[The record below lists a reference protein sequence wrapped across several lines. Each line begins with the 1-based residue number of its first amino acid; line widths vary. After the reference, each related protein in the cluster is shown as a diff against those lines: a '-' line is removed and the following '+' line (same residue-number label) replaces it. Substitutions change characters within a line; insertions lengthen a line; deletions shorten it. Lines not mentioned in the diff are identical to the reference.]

1 MRLYTRRG
9 DDGFTS
15 LRGGARVRKD
25 SPYAEALGSIDET
38 QASLG
43 IVRAEVAS
51 NPELH
56 RILTLVCRDLWAVMA
71 QLADDE
77 PSGEVD
83 SEPGNEW
90 VTREM
95 VAGLESLIDDAM
107 VEVELPKDFTVPGQN
122 RVNALLD
129 ASRAVVR
136 RAERRVVSLS
146 LEESLIG
153 PYLNRLADLL
163 WTLARWT
170 EEESLLAREV
180 PDEN

>member
-15 LRGGARVRKD
+15 LRRGARVRKD
-25 SPYAEALGSIDET
+25 SPYAEALGSIDEA

-51 NPELH
+51 NPELF
-56 RILTLVCRDLWAVMA
+56 RILTLVCRDLWALMA
-71 QLADDE
+71 QLGVE
-77 PSGEVD
+77 SSGEVD
-83 SEPGNEW
+83 SEPGEW
-90 VTREM
+90 VTGEM
-95 VAGLESLIDDAM
+95 VAGLEGLIDDVM
-107 VEVELPKDFTVPGQN
+107 VEVELPKDFVVPGQN
-122 RVNALLD
+122 RVSALLD

-136 RAERRVVSLS
+136 RAERRVVSLG
-146 LEESLIG
+146 LRESLIG

-163 WTLARWT
+163 WVLARWT

-180 PDEN
+180 RDEN